1 MAGVFA
7 PLKAERDV
15 LASLKV
21 RNPKQ
26 RQPIWSEMR

>member
-1 MAGVFA
+1 MAGVFT

-26 RQPIWSEMR
+26 R